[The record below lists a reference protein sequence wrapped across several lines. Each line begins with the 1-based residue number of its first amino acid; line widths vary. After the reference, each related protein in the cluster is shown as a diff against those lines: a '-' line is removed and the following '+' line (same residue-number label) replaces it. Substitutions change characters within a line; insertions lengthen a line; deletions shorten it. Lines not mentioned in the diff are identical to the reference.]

1 MLYSKWWLSF
11 NVIKACLWW
20 TGLLVG
26 VVWPGLDGRVV
37 FEDSAIATYLDSYSG
52 DWTGRTLLIS
62 DLKISLE
69 PLWLRDPDRDDS
81 IHLL

>member
-20 TGLLVG
+20 TGLLGG

-37 FEDSAIATYLDSYSG
+37 FEDSAMATYLDSYSG
-52 DWTGRTLLIS
+52 DWTDTS
-62 DLKISLE
+62 DFRFEDLFGTY
-69 PLWLRDPDRDDS
+69 LWLRDPDRDDS